1 MKFSI
6 SIMAEEKYEI
16 REIVVEKPELK
27 HLTYL
32 RKDDIEE
39 LAKIVL
45 IKKGYIRPVDKVDVT
60 SEEWLGEK
68 EIYFS
73 YPFQVFR
80 KVFEGK
86 VYGKALSPK
95 GEDIKEMIILLK
107 LPKEKET
114 LEKVS

>member
-1 MKFSI
+1 MKFLI

-16 REIVVEKPELK
+16 REIVVEKPK

-39 LAKIVL
+39 LTRIVL
-45 IKKGYIRPVDKVDVT
+45 INKGYIRPVDKVEVT
-60 SEEWLGEK
+60 GEEWVGEK

-80 KVFEGK
+80 KVFEGE

-95 GEDIKEMIILLK
+95 PEHIKEMVILLK
-107 LPKEKET
+107 LPRERT
-114 LEKVS
+114 SLEEVS